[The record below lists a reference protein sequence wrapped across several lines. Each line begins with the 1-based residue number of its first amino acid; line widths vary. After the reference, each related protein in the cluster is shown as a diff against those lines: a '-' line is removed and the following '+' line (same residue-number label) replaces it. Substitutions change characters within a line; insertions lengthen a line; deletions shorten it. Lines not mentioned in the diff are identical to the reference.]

1 MSAKRGGHVRQF
13 TRKDMILKYIV
24 EQFVKTAQ
32 PVGSNTLIEEYH
44 LPYSSATIRNEML
57 ELENIGLL
65 EKTHASSGRVPSAKG
80 YRYYIDNLREDFE
93 DKENYGKLRQIVSD
107 STNHVSDV
115 LKHSCAILSEMTS
128 LTTIMLGPDELE
140 ETLSQIQLI
149 PISPS
154 SAVCVFIISNGHVEH
169 KTFNVPEG
177 IDSKD
182 LEKCVKILNDRLVG
196 TPLYGIVE
204 KMVVLKPILSLQI
217 EKYEILINTFK
228 DLFEKITNE
237 KSNTWGT
244 SNLFDQPE
252 YATDITKLKKAVKL
266 IESNNVWKFI
276 TQDKRGKINV
286 QIGMDE
292 EFNDMTVVSVDVNV
306 KGKEEAKIALV
317 GPTRMDYS
325 KVIGV
330 MEYLISQLDE
340 VYGEDSDES
349 E

>member
-1 MSAKRGGHVRQF
+1 MKQL

-32 PVGSNTLIEEYH
+32 PVGSNTLIEEYK

-65 EKTHASSGRVPSAKG
+65 EKTHTSSGRVPSAKG
-80 YRYYIDNLREDFE
+80 YRYYIDNLRESFE
-93 DKENYGKLRQIVSD
+93 DEENYSKLRTIVND
-107 STNHVSDV
+107 STTHVSDV
-115 LKHSCAILSEMTS
+115 LRHSCAILSEMTS

-140 ETLSQIQLI
+140 ESLAQIQLI
-149 PISPS
+149 PINAS
-154 SAVCVFIISNGHVEH
+154 SAVCVFITSNGHVEH

-217 EKYEILINTFK
+217 EKYEILISTFK
-228 DLFEKITNE
+228 DLFEKMTNE
-237 KSNTWGT
+237 KANTWGT
-244 SNLFDQPE
+244 TNLFDQPE
-252 YATDITKLKKAVKL
+252 YATDISKLKKAIKL
-266 IESNNVWKFI
+266 IESNSVWKFI
-276 TQDKRGKINV
+276 NSDNRGKINV

-340 VYGEDSDES
+340 VYGEDSDDDE
-349 E
+349 

>member
-1 MSAKRGGHVRQF
+1 MKQL
-13 TRKDMILKYIV
+13 TRKDLILKYII

-32 PVGSNTLIEEYH
+32 PVGSHTLIEEYK

-57 ELENIGLL
+57 ELENIGML
-65 EKTHASSGRVPSAKG
+65 EKTHTSSGRVPSAKG

-93 DKENYGKLRQIVSD
+93 DQENYHKLRTIVND
-107 STNHVSDV
+107 STNHVSEI

-128 LTTIMLGPDELE
+128 LTTIMLGPDELG

-149 PISPS
+149 TINAN
-154 SAVCVFIISNGHVEH
+154 SAVCVFITSNGHVEH
-169 KTFNVPEG
+169 KTFNIPEG

-182 LEKCVKILNDRLVG
+182 LEKCVKILNDRLIG

-204 KMVVLKPILSLQI
+204 KMVALKPVLSLQI

-228 DLFEKITNE
+228 DLFKNMSNE
-237 KSNTWGT
+237 KSTTWGT
-244 SNLFDQPE
+244 SNLLDQPE
-252 YATDITKLKKAVKL
+252 YATDINKLKKAVKL
-266 IESNNVWKFI
+266 IESNSVWKFI
-276 TQDKRGKINV
+276 TPDNRGKINV

-292 EFNDMTVVSVDVNV
+292 EFNDMSVISVDVNV

-325 KVIGV
+325 KVIGI

-340 VYGEDSDES
+340 IYGEDSDENY
-349 E
+349 

>member
-1 MSAKRGGHVRQF
+1 MSQI

-32 PVGSNTLIEEYH
+32 PVGSHTLIEEYK

-57 ELENIGLL
+57 ELENVGLL
-65 EKTHASSGRVPSAKG
+65 EKTHTSSGRVPSAKG
-80 YRYYIDNLREDFE
+80 YRYYIDHLRESFI
-93 DKENYGKLRQIVSD
+93 DKENYHKLRTIVGD

-149 PISPS
+149 PINNS
-154 SAVCVFIISNGHVEH
+154 SAVCVFVTSNGHVEH
-169 KTFNVPEG
+169 KTFNIPQG
-177 IDSKD
+177 LDSKD
-182 LEKCVKILNDRLVG
+182 LEKCVKILNDRLLG

-204 KMVVLKPILSLQI
+204 KMVALKPVLSLQI
-217 EKYEILINTFK
+217 EKYELLIATFK
-228 DLFEKITNE
+228 DMFGKMTGE
-237 KSNTWGT
+237 KSTSWGT
-244 SNLFDQPE
+244 SNLLDQPE
-252 YATDITKLKKAVKL
+252 YASNHEKLKRAMKL

-276 TQDKRGKINV
+276 NPNNRGKINV
-286 QIGMDE
+286 QIGTDE
-292 EFNDMTVVSVDVNV
+292 EFNDISIVSVDVNV

-325 KVIGV
+325 KVIGI
-330 MEYLISQLDE
+330 MEYLISQLEE
-340 VYGEDSDES
+340 VYGEDSD
-349 E
+349 

>member
-1 MSAKRGGHVRQF
+1 MKQL

-32 PVGSNTLIEEYH
+32 PVGSHALIDEYK

-57 ELENIGLL
+57 ELENIGML
-65 EKTHASSGRVPSAKG
+65 EKTHTSSGRVPSAKG

-93 DKENYGKLRQIVSD
+93 DKESYHKLRTVVSD
-107 STNHVSDV
+107 STNHVSDI

-140 ETLSQIQLI
+140 ESLSQIQLI
-149 PISPS
+149 PINNS
-154 SAVCVFIISNGHVEH
+154 SAVCVFVTSNGHVEH
-169 KTFNVPEG
+169 KTFNIPEG
-177 IDSKD
+177 LDSKD
-182 LEKCVKILNDRLVG
+182 LEKCVRILNDRLIG

-204 KMVVLKPILSLQI
+204 KMIALKPILSLQI
-217 EKYEILINTFK
+217 EKYEILISTFK
-228 DLFEKITNE
+228 DLFEKMTNE
-237 KSNTWGT
+237 KANAWGT

-252 YATDITKLKKAVKL
+252 YATDITKLKKAVKM
-266 IESNNVWKFI
+266 IENNTVWKFI
-276 TQDKRGKINV
+276 NSDNKGKINV

-292 EFNDMTVVSVDVNV
+292 EFNDMSVISLDVNV

-325 KVIGV
+325 KVIGI
-330 MEYLISQLDE
+330 MEYLLSQLDE
-340 VYGEDSDES
+340 VYGEDSED
-349 E
+349 